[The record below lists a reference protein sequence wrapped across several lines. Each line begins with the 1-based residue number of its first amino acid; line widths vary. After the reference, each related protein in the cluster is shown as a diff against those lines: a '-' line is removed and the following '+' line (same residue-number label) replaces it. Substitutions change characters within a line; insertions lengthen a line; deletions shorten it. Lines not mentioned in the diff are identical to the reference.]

1 MTFDEAIEKARK
13 IRKMYDVL
21 EERKYGKKWD
31 RRDLILGFVNDV
43 GGLVK
48 TSMMLDGTREANPDS
63 KHLFSEELS
72 DCLWSIIILADKYE
86 IDLKESF
93 LENMQLLEQR
103 LEEEKT
109 E

>member
-1 MTFDEAIEKARK
+1 MTFDEAIEKSRK

-31 RRDLILGFVNDV
+31 RRDLVLGFVNDV

-63 KHLFSEELS
+63 KHLFSKELS